1 MKNINYVINGVLAV
15 AVIILFVMQFSS
27 KIESTVAPA
36 FTTEGDSTNLLPVAY
51 VNVDSLLSNYTYTKD
66 LIDLFNKMKEE

>member
-27 KIESTVAPA
+27 KKESTVAPA
-36 FTTEGDSTNLLPVAY
+36 FTTEGAVSYTHLTLPTIA
-51 VNVDSLLSNYTYTKD
+51 
-66 LIDLFNKMKEE
+66 

>member
-27 KIESTVAPA
+27 KKESTVAPA
-36 FTTEGDSTNLLPVAY
+36 FTTEGDSTNPV
-51 VNVDSLLSNYTYTKD
+51 SYTHLRAHETS
-66 LIDLFNKMKEE
+66 

>member
-27 KIESTVAPA
+27 KKESTVAPA
-36 FTTEGDSTNLLPVAY
+36 FTTEEILPIC
-51 VNVDSLLSNYTYTKD
+51 SLWH
-66 LIDLFNKMKEE
+66 M